1 MQVGTPLTVEEMASF
16 VTFSH
21 PLGAKVSGVFTSR
34 RTLQVCVCVCV
45 CVCVRACVRVCVRAC
60 VRVIVC
66 VWLHRYTTKTR
77 RSTSSIPPAAVPT
90 SASFF

>member
-34 RTLQVCVCVCV
+34 RTLQVCVCVRACV
-45 CVCVRACVRVCVRAC
+45 CACVRVCVCAC
-60 VRVIVC
+60 NCLC
-66 VWLHRYTTKTR
+66 VAASYTTKTH